1 MQHYSYDEYLT
12 YSISF
17 TQFLKANGQLKQD
30 LPDSLLSKAEML
42 RAYETMVMVRA
53 FDHKAIAL
61 QRTGKL
67 GTYPSVLGQEA
78 IGTAIGL
85 ALRPDDIFAPYYRDF
100 ATQYLRGVSLK
111 EMLMYWG
118 GFERGSDYKACQSDF
133 PVCVPIATQCGHA
146 AGAAVA
152 LKTKGVHQASL
163 VTCGEGATSKGDFLE
178 TLNLAGAW
186 QLPLVMVVNN
196 NQWAISTPREIQC
209 GAQTIAQK
217 AIGAGIEGLVVD
229 GNDYF
234 ALRFA
239 LNQALDKAYAGK
251 GATLIEA
258 VSYRLGDHTTADDAS
273 RYRSDSELKS
283 AWDNEPI
290 SRLRTFLMSQG
301 YWSNSQE
308 KALLNNV
315 KATISLAVEAYL
327 KEPDD
332 PPEAMFDYL
341 FETLPKPLEDQYA
354 QLKLKGIERSKVA
367 NKQVTEKTPS
377 PNHVRKTGLHEN
389 INSADMGGVE

>member
-1 MQHYSYDEYLT
+1 MEDYTYTSGLT
-12 YSISF
+12 FSVPF
-17 TQFLKANGQLKQD
+17 LQFLKADATLLND
-30 LPDSLLSKAEML
+30 LPESISDKKSMVS
-42 RAYETMVMVRA
+42 AYETMTLIRA

-78 IGTAIGL
+78 MGTAIGM
-85 ALRPDDIFAPYYRDF
+85 AMSKDDIFAPYYRDF
-100 ATQYLRGVSLK
+100 ASQYLRGVSLK

-118 GFERGSDYKACQSDF
+118 GFERASQYKNGGTDF

-152 LKTKGVHQASL
+152 IKTRGEHHASL

-186 QLPLVMVVNN
+186 QLPLVMLVNN
-196 NQWAISTPREIQC
+196 NQWAISTPRDLQC

-217 AIGAGIEGLVVD
+217 AVGAGIEGVVVD

-234 ALRFA
+234 ALRYSLDMA
-239 LNQALDKAYAGK
+239 LEKAYAGK

-273 RYRSDSELKS
+273 RYRPDAELKR
-283 AWDNEPI
+283 AWEKEPV
-290 SRLRTFLMSQG
+290 SRLKKFLLSCG
-301 YWSNSQE
+301 YWSEAQE
-308 KALLNNV
+308 KALLKRV
-315 KATISLAVEAYL
+315 KTQIEQAVSDYLAE
-327 KEPDD
+327 EPDE
-332 PPEAMFDYL
+332 PSAMFDYL
-341 FETLPKPLEDQYA
+341 FEVLPAPLEDQYA
-354 QLKLKGIERSKVA
+354 ELCANTMERVRESEVKAMGSPRVEPGLQDA
-367 NKQVTEKTPS
+367 RSDTP
-377 PNHVRKTGLHEN
+377 L
-389 INSADMGGVE
+389 ADYGRDLS